1 MNFNM
6 NFNDLLL
13 KDQRTYIQNK
23 MELKGLSP
31 NLFLIDY
38 FIGSIFKNTLADKLA
53 VDTFLNTNLNTIL
66 NDQRNIQLN
75 AHSFVRTNPFLLNNS
90 SQSYYSSLIPFKS
103 DNAFIFELQD
113 DLNTMKEVKN
123 ISEYGI
129 TNNNNNNNLTNDNN
143 NN

>member
-1 MNFNM
+1 M
-6 NFNDLLL
+6 NFNDLII

-23 MELKGLSP
+23 MELKGLST

-38 FIGSIFKNTLADKLA
+38 FIGSILKNTLGDKLS

-90 SQSYYSSLIPFKS
+90 SQSYYSSLIPFNS
-103 DNAFIFELQD
+103 DNAFIYELQEE
-113 DLNTMKEVKN
+113 LNTMKEVKT
-123 ISEYGI
+123 ISEYGV
-129 TNNNNNNNLTNDNN
+129 
-143 NN
+143 